1 MSDQITRV
9 GIGFDFHRLV
19 TGRKLVLGG
28 VEIDYVRG
36 LEGYSDADVLI
47 HAICDALLGAAGLE
61 DIGYYFPD
69 TDPQYKDIPSLELLR
84 RVWAKVSDYGFEIE
98 NVDTTLLMEAPK
110 ISPYRDQMRQRIA
123 MVLDIL
129 PSQVAVKATTMEGC
143 GAIGRT
149 EGIAAQAVANLR
161 RRQAT
166 LETR

>member
-1 MSDQITRV
+1 MTRV